1 MRNDE
6 ANSLQDTLASH
17 QFFLIHIQS
26 FPFPLEHLSLHLT
39 LEISTQRC
47 FLLSLLLNPP
57 LIVLIVANLAN
68 RSQSLRTDLGYTS
81 CCLHVFR
88 SDLLSHHSSVLVG
101 GFIGG
106 TACR

>member
-1 MRNDE
+1 MRNDV

-26 FPFPLEHLSLHLT
+26 FPFPLEHLCLHLT

-47 FLLSLLLNPP
+47 LLLSLLLNPP

-88 SDLLSHHSSVLVG
+88 SDLLSHHTSVLVS